1 MSVMYGQVCG
11 RKRNA
16 EEIAAAAL
24 DYVAMT
30 PKPVR
35 SNHPNADVSRGE
47 LKGTVVTPKARNPVA
62 VDKGDVKRTLS
73 QIKSKRIQVERNEI
87 ARTPQT
93 GAVLVTANADPE
105 IGEYH
110 RCWADKYVYVETLD
124 QNRKLFD
131 TVAEAVDYI
140 NSLDGTHELT
150 EPWLSFLL
158 VNRIY
163 KYRIYTVGLVSKAFT
178 NRALRQR
185 DEKGVIE

>member
-24 DYVAMT
+24 DYAAMA

-35 SNHPNADVSRGE
+35 SNHLNADVSRGE
-47 LKGTVVTPKARNPVA
+47 LKGTVVTPKARSSVSE
-62 VDKGDVKRTLS
+62 VQRTLG
-73 QIKSKRIQVERNEI
+73 QIKSKRLQVERNEI

-110 RCWADKYVYVETLD
+110 RRWADKYVYVETLD

-140 NSLDGTHELT
+140 NSFDGTDDLT

-158 VNRIY
+158 ANRIC
-163 KYRIYTVGLVSKAFT
+163 KYRIYTVGLVSKDFT
-178 NRALRQR
+178 NRARSER
-185 DEKGVIE
+185 DKELKHNETV